1 MADGELTEIIA
12 AAREGIADRPSMV
25 SDGNPQEELARAL
38 ERHADRL
45 VSATEGL
52 SEIGYVN
59 HLGPTVEGEAA
70 TYNIRLGVVEHDR
83 SIRKT
88 LLAQAAEAR
97 SLAETYRE
105 IGRWILRT
113 EGSSEEQIS
122 RVIGQGRRARP

>member
-45 VSATEGL
+45 EMAAFGL
-52 SEIGYVN
+52 RDVGALN
-59 HLGPTVEGEAA
+59 NLGPTVEGEAA
-70 TYNIRLGVVEHDR
+70 TYNIRLGAVEHDR
-83 SIRKT
+83 SLRNT
-88 LLAQAAEAR
+88 FLAQSTEAR

-105 IGRWILRT
+105 IGRWIMRT
-113 EGSSEEQIS
+113 EGASEEQIN
-122 RVIGQGRRARP
+122 RVIGPS